1 MKRLILLLSI
11 SFMFGFDMDAPNP
24 NEPLVIIGT
33 SLVVAF
39 SADVVNCM
47 YPYYNG
53 EHENLSLIHISEPT
67 RPC

>member
-24 NEPLVIIGT
+24 NTPLVIMGT

-39 SADVVNCM
+39 SADV
-47 YPYYNG
+47 G
-53 EHENLSLIHISEPT
+53 EEGK
-67 RPC
+67 